1 MYVQL
6 HSVKETSK
14 NLDIWVRDLLVL
26 YGVGSSSVGV
36 LAHFTLGFGFC
47 LALGKTWVVVRFV
60 LAEFGFCSFRAEF
73 VVDIG

>member
-1 MYVQL
+1 MYLQF
-6 HSVKETSK
+6 HSVKELSK

-26 YGVGSSSVGV
+26 YGVGVSSVGV

-47 LALGKTWVVVRFV
+47 LLLGKTWVVVRFV
-60 LAEFGFCSFRAEF
+60 LAEFGFYSFRAEF